1 MAQQPRGY
9 VDVRSDNDLEK
20 KCQEFIKQGVADK
33 IAVVSLGDEIG
44 LPAPPATDHEGFRRL
59 QALRI
64 VYYKLQKLEQQL
76 HACSRSLNDLRSLRR
91 LLLEEREII
100 EKKAV

>member
-1 MAQQPRGY
+1 MNKRIETPFESIENAQKY
-9 VDVRSDNDLEK
+9 
-20 KCQEFIKQGVADK
+20 IKLLGETVTENVGDIDSEI
-33 IAVVSLGDEIG
+33 IAATESG
-44 LPAPPATDHEGFRRL
+44 LDRRL

-64 VYYKLQKLEQQL
+64 VCYKLQKLEQQL

>member
-1 MAQQPRGY
+1 MNKRIETPFESIENAQKY
-9 VDVRSDNDLEK
+9 
-20 KCQEFIKQGVADK
+20 IKLLGETVTENVGDIDSEI
-33 IAVVSLGDEIG
+33 IAATESG
-44 LPAPPATDHEGFRRL
+44 LDRRL

>member
-1 MAQQPRGY
+1 MNKRIETPFESIENAQKY
-9 VDVRSDNDLEK
+9 
-20 KCQEFIKQGVADK
+20 IKLLGETVTENVGDIDSEI
-33 IAVVSLGDEIG
+33 IAATESG
-44 LPAPPATDHEGFRRL
+44 LDRRL

-76 HACSRSLNDLRSLRR
+76 QACSRSLNDLRSLRR

>member
-1 MAQQPRGY
+1 MNKRIEAPFDSIENAHRYIKLLGET
-9 VDVRSDNDLEK
+9 VTENLNDIDTE
-20 KCQEFIKQGVADK
+20 I
-33 IAVVSLGDEIG
+33 IAATESG
-44 LPAPPATDHEGFRRL
+44 LDRRL

-64 VYYKLQKLEQQL
+64 VYYKLQKLDQQL
-76 HACSRSLNDLRSLRR
+76 HACSRTLNDLRSLRR

>member
-1 MAQQPRGY
+1 MNKRIETPFESIENAQKYIKLLGET
-9 VDVRSDNDLEK
+9 VTENVSDIDRE
-20 KCQEFIKQGVADK
+20 I
-33 IAVVSLGDEIG
+33 IAATESG
-44 LPAPPATDHEGFRRL
+44 LYRRL

>member
-1 MAQQPRGY
+1 MNKRIETPFESIENAQRYIKLLGETVTENVGDIDNEIMAAME
-9 VDVRSDNDLEK
+9 S
-20 KCQEFIKQGVADK
+20 
-33 IAVVSLGDEIG
+33 G
-44 LPAPPATDHEGFRRL
+44 LDRRL

>member
-1 MAQQPRGY
+1 MNKRIETPFENIENAQKY
-9 VDVRSDNDLEK
+9 
-20 KCQEFIKQGVADK
+20 IKLLGETVTENVGDIDSEI
-33 IAVVSLGDEIG
+33 IAATESG
-44 LPAPPATDHEGFRRL
+44 LDRRL

>member
-1 MAQQPRGY
+1 MNKRIETPFESIENAQKYIKLLGET
-9 VDVRSDNDLEK
+9 VTENVSDIDSE
-20 KCQEFIKQGVADK
+20 I
-33 IAVVSLGDEIG
+33 IAATESG
-44 LPAPPATDHEGFRRL
+44 LDRRL

-100 EKKAV
+100 EKKAG

>member
-1 MAQQPRGY
+1 MNKRIETPFESIENAQKYIKLLGET
-9 VDVRSDNDLEK
+9 VTENVSDIDSE
-20 KCQEFIKQGVADK
+20 I
-33 IAVVSLGDEIG
+33 IAATESG
-44 LPAPPATDHEGFRRL
+44 LDRRL

>member
-1 MAQQPRGY
+1 MNKRIETPFESIENAQKYIKLLGET
-9 VDVRSDNDLEK
+9 VTENVSDIDSE
-20 KCQEFIKQGVADK
+20 I
-33 IAVVSLGDEIG
+33 IAATESG
-44 LPAPPATDHEGFRRL
+44 LDRRL

-76 HACSRSLNDLRSLRR
+76 HACSRTPNDLRSLRR

>member
-1 MAQQPRGY
+1 MNKRIETPFESIENAQKY
-9 VDVRSDNDLEK
+9 
-20 KCQEFIKQGVADK
+20 IKLLGETVTENVGDIDSEI
-33 IAVVSLGDEIG
+33 IAATESG
-44 LPAPPATDHEGFRRL
+44 LDRRL

-100 EKKAV
+100 EKKAG